1 MTLPRA
7 DSTAAARGI
16 AKQIGRSLATAIIIL
31 ALAAAVGWLFF

>member
-16 AKQIGRSLATAIIIL
+16 AKQIGWF
-31 ALAAAVGWLFF
+31 LAAVAVCVGLIVYLLFF